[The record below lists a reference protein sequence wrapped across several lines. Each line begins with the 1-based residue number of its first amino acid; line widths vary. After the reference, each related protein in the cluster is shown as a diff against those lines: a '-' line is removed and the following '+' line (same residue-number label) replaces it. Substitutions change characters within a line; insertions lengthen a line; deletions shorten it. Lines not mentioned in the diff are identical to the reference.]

1 LIEMMFDYSGG
12 MMSGFGG
19 GGNWLWMAAMMVV
32 VLGVIIGL
40 IVFAIRASAGPTSN
54 NQAMDVLGRRLAGG
68 EITLEDYEKTR
79 KALQG

>member
-1 LIEMMFDYSGG
+1 MFLDYNGG
-12 MMSGFGG
+12 MMWGYND

-40 IVFAIRASAGPTSN
+40 GVAAIRASSGPKSN
-54 NQAMDVLGRRLAGG
+54 DQAADILRRRLAGG
-68 EITLEDYEKTR
+68 EITLEEFEKTR

>member
-1 LIEMMFDYSGG
+1 MVLDYNGG
-12 MMSGFGG
+12 MMWGYND

-40 IVFAIRASAGPTSN
+40 VVVAIRASTGPKSN
-54 NQAMDVLGRRLAGG
+54 DQAVDTLRRRLAGG
-68 EITLEDYEKTR
+68 EITLEEFEKTH

>member
-1 LIEMMFDYSGG
+1 MFLDYNDG
-12 MMSGFGG
+12 MMWGYND

-40 IVFAIRASAGPTSN
+40 VVFAIRASTGPKSN
-54 NQAMDVLGRRLAGG
+54 DQAADILRRRLAAG
-68 EITLEDYEKTR
+68 EITQEEFEKTR